1 MINLNDMPEEFYNFI
16 FGNVVIEEFLPNIT
30 VECTYIDEVRFYGR
44 IVIDKEL
51 NKITHISIEYNE
63 FDKYDPEYPLE
74 TTYRLARRDKFR
86 IDNILA
92 IFREANKEYGYNKAI
107 KVINL

>member
-1 MINLNDMPEEFYNFI
+1 MINLNDMPKEFYNFI
-16 FGNVVIEEFLPNIT
+16 FGNVVIEEFLPNIA

-51 NKITHISIEYNE
+51 NKIVLVSIEYNE
-63 FDKYDPEYPLE
+63 FDKYDPDYPLE

-86 IDNILA
+86 MDNILA
-92 IFREANKEYGYNKAI
+92 IFREANKEYGYNKDI

>member
-16 FGNVVIEEFLPNIT
+16 FGNVVIKEFLPNIT
-30 VECTYIDEVRFYGR
+30 VECTYIDEVKFYGR

-51 NKITHISIEYNE
+51 NKITLVSIEYNE
-63 FDKYDPEYPLE
+63 FDKYDPDYPLE

-86 IDNILA
+86 MDNILA
-92 IFREANKEYGYNKAI
+92 IFREANKEYGYNKDI

>member
-1 MINLNDMPEEFYNFI
+1 MINLNDMPEEF
-16 FGNVVIEEFLPNIT
+16 LQNIT

-92 IFREANKEYGYNKAI
+92 IFREANKEYGYNKDI

>member
-74 TTYRLARRDKFR
+74 TTYRLARSDKFR

-92 IFREANKEYGYNKAI
+92 IFREANKEYGYNKDI

>member
-1 MINLNDMPEEFYNFI
+1 MINLNDMPEEFYDII
-16 FGNVVIEEFLPNIT
+16 FGDVIVEEFLPTIC
-30 VECTYIDEVRFYGR
+30 VECKYIDEIRLSGR
-44 IVIDKEL
+44 IVINKEL
-51 NKITHISIEYNE
+51 NKIILISIEYNE

-86 IDNILA
+86 IDDILA
-92 IFREANKEYGYNKAI
+92 IFKEANKEYGYNKDI

>member
-1 MINLNDMPEEFYNFI
+1 MINLNDMPKEFYNFI

-51 NKITHISIEYNE
+51 NKIVLVSIEYNE
-63 FDKYDPEYPLE
+63 FDKYDPDYPLE

-86 IDNILA
+86 MDNILA
-92 IFREANKEYGYNKAI
+92 IFREANKEYGYNKDI

>member
-16 FGNVVIEEFLPNIT
+16 FGNVVIKEFLPNIT

-51 NKITHISIEYNE
+51 NKITLLNIECNLY
-63 FDKYDPEYPLE
+63 DKYDPDYPLE
-74 TTYRLARRDKFR
+74 TTYRLARRDRPR
-86 IDNILA
+86 IEEILA
-92 IFREANKEYGYNKAI
+92 IFREANKQYGYNKDI
-107 KVINL
+107 KVISL

>member
-30 VECTYIDEVRFYGR
+30 VECTYIDEVKFYGR

-92 IFREANKEYGYNKAI
+92 IFREANNEYGYNKDI